1 MGRQSARSFD
11 CADDCAKTSR
21 SVNRQPIPSEF
32 GSNSQKCRT
41 PLADWNLTQSVYR
54 FNVNTL
60 NAGKK
65 KKRVGL
71 LTVTCEREQFHQL
84 WITRLFCSI
93 VQTLSE
99 IAYIQRQ
106 GYDASIQVPP
116 SSLSIR
122 LEWTFRFQM
131 LLPNINAME
140 FLFTLV
146 QWNLMA
152 AISLSNIREKSIMMY
167 FFFNFI

>member
-1 MGRQSARSFD
+1 MNVNLERNIIPRMGRQSASSFD

-65 KKRVGL
+65 
-71 LTVTCEREQFHQL
+71 
-84 WITRLFCSI
+84 
-93 VQTLSE
+93 QTGGALNCHLRKG
-99 IAYIQRQ
+99 A
-106 GYDASIQVPP
+106 VPP
-116 SSLSIR
+116 TVNNSSVLFYRPDIIWNCVYTEARIWCIYSSSAQFTEHQIRMDVSIS
-122 LEWTFRFQM
+122 
-131 LLPNINAME
+131 NA
-140 FLFTLV
+140 F
-146 QWNLMA
+146 A
-152 AISLSNIREKSIMMY
+152 
-167 FFFNFI
+167 